1 MDDYHNETHWRT
13 RQKRGEMGR
22 EREIPNDI
30 KLLSLRYEMKRKL
43 HAYEIFRQMMLGA
56 NQSHE

>member
-1 MDDYHNETHWRT
+1 MTTTTKPIDEHD
-13 RQKRGEMGR
+13 KRGGRLGR